1 MCFATPRSSGLNYKL
16 LIWVKS
22 WLTNIT
28 KKSRSGPVVVDG
40 SHSRKEPVLS
50 GVPLGT
56 VLGPVFFLVYIND
69 INSDIKSTLRLFA
82 DDSLLYRQVTS
93 CEDQCIIQRDID
105 QLSKWANLWQ
115 MSFNVKKCHVL
126 NSGRSKR
133 TTRNQSQSECVYNM
147 AGVPLTEVEHHPYL
161 GIELDNMLS
170 WDIHLRNT
178 QSKST
183 RILNMIRR
191 NFTRGTTID
200 IRKALYTSLVRR
212 PRILFCCGTLITKPK

>member
-1 MCFATPRSSGLNYKL
+1 MVFNRLLFKLKKSGLNDKL

-22 WLTNIT
+22 WLTDRT
-28 KKSRSGPVVVDG
+28 QKVVVDG
-40 SHSRKEPVLS
+40 SHSRKEPVVS
-50 GVPLGT
+50 GVPQGT
-56 VLGPVFFLVYIND
+56 VMGPLLFLVYIND
-69 INSDIKSTLRLFA
+69 INSDIKSLLRLFA

-93 CEDQCIIQRDID
+93 REDQCIIQRDID

-126 NSGRSKR
+126 KIGRSKR
-133 TTRNQSQSECVYNM
+133 TTRNQSQSECVYDM

-191 NFTRGTTID
+191 NFTRGTSID
-200 IRKALYTSLVRR
+200 IRKALYTSLVH
-212 PRILFCCGTLITKPK
+212 PHLEYSSAVWDPHHKT